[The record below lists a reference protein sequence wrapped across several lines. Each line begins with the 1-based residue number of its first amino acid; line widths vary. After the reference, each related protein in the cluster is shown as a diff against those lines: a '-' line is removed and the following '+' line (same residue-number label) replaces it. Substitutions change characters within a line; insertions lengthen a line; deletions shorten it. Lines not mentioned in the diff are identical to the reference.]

1 METGTREGG
10 GDGEHGLLQN
20 TSRVRANA
28 VTAVKSDTSSSNVL
42 GLPGPLPL
50 QVGGASRPIGP
61 THSQTILM
69 KHLQNRLTVKRSEL
83 ARSNEHLTVS
93 SEKISPSNSQTADLS
108 KKDVANGNQKLQPSR
123 QERKGLLDVHPSNSL
138 LGSSK
143 GSSLTSS
150 WESFTRPIKLTER
163 QRREEEEAEGE
174 GVGEGMEP
182 RREESQK
189 ESHLDEAG
197 DNQTTKVPIALY
209 SI

>member
-1 METGTREGG
+1 
-10 GDGEHGLLQN
+10 
-20 TSRVRANA
+20 
-28 VTAVKSDTSSSNVL
+28 
-42 GLPGPLPL
+42 
-50 QVGGASRPIGP
+50 
-61 THSQTILM
+61 M

-108 KKDVANGNQKLQPSR
+108 KKDVANGNQKLRPSR

-150 WESFTRPIKLTER
+150 WESFTRPVKLTER
-163 QRREEEEAEGE
+163 QHREEEEEEGE
-174 GVGEGMEP
+174 GVEP

-189 ESHLDEAG
+189 ESHLDKAG